1 MPILNRRSFGGLAAS
16 SFILAT
22 SGAAVAQGDAT
33 LSLQGEEYHVA
44 RPSDGSRPKVAML
57 LFPGVTP
64 LDLIGPQT
72 ALNSHCDVHLVWK
85 NTDMMMSDSGVMLR
99 ADTLIEE
106 CPQDLDVLFIPGGPG
121 QIEVMR
127 DDMLLRFLA
136 DRGAR
141 AKYVTS
147 VCSGA
152 LVLGAAGLLKGYD
165 AATHWAAMGLLPLF
179 GANPVEKRV
188 VKDRN
193 RITGGGVTAGL
204 DFGLTL
210 LAELADEHT
219 AKVQQLAMQY
229 DPEPPFDAGV
239 PAKAG
244 PEVTQAA
251 IAWMVAAGID
261 MREVSQKAAE
271 AMDDYT

>member
-1 MPILNRRSFGGLAAS
+1 MPTVNRRSFGALAAS
-16 SFILAT
+16 SFALAA
-22 SGAAVAQGDAT
+22 SGTAVAKGEAT
-33 LSLQGEEYHVA
+33 LPLQGERYHVA
-44 RPSDGSRPKVAML
+44 LPTDGPRPKVAML

-64 LDLIGPQT
+64 LDLIGPRT
-72 ALNSHCDVHLVWK
+72 ALNAHCDVHLVWK
-85 NTDMMMSDSGVMLR
+85 NTDAMMSDSGVVLQ
-99 ADTLIEE
+99 ADTLVEE

-121 QIEVMR
+121 QVDVMS
-127 DDMLLRFLA
+127 DDTLLRFLA

-179 GANPVEKRV
+179 GAKPVEKRV

-204 DFGLTL
+204 DFGLAL
-210 LAELADEHT
+210 LAELTDEHT

-229 DPEPPFDAGV
+229 DPDPPFDVGV

-244 PEVTQAA
+244 PEVTKAA
-251 IAWMVAAGID
+251 ISWMVAAGID
-261 MREVSQKAAE
+261 MGEVSRKAAE
-271 AMDDYT
+271 VMNKYN

>member
-1 MPILNRRSFGGLAAS
+1 MPKVNRRSFGALAAS
-16 SFILAT
+16 SIALAA
-22 SGAAVAQGDAT
+22 SDAVAKRNAQLA
-33 LSLQGEEYHVA
+33 LQGEKYHVD
-44 RPSDGSRPKVAML
+44 RPSAAPRPKVAML

-72 ALNSHCDVHLVWK
+72 VLNAHCDVHLVWK
-85 NTDMMMSDSGVMLR
+85 NTDVMMSDSGVVLQ
-99 ADTLIEE
+99 ADTLVED
-106 CPQDLDVLFIPGGPG
+106 CPQDLDVLFVPGGPG
-121 QIEVMR
+121 QVDIMH
-127 DDMLLRFLA
+127 DDMLLRLLA

-204 DFGLTL
+204 DFGLAL
-210 LAELADEHT
+210 LAEVTDEHT

-229 DPEPPFDAGV
+229 DPEPPFDVGV

-244 PEVTQAA
+244 PEITNAA
-251 IAWMVAAGID
+251 ISWMVSAGID
-261 MREVSQKAAE
+261 MAEVSRKAAE
-271 AMDDYT
+271 VMDKYH